1 MVSILRTLYKIRLSV
16 LMIIYYGVI
25 FLMSS
30 LVPNFYVPIAFEA
43 GGIATG
49 PIVVPFIMAIGLG
62 LSSIR
67 SDRDSLDDSFGLV
80 ALVLAG
86 PIFAML
92 LLGIIY
98 EPPYMTM
105 KTAVIREATSTRN
118 VVEFFAVEMP
128 GYFFDVLLA
137 LGCIVICFAVFQLV
151 SRRYGRHQL
160 IRIGIGFFY
169 TLIGLV
175 FFLTGVNVGFIPVGQ
190 LLGSELASSPFKWVL
205 IPLGALIGYYIVAA
219 EPAVHVLVKQVEDV
233 SSGAISRKMMN
244 RGLAIG
250 MSSALAITMT
260 RILMG
265 IPLLWILVPGY
276 TIALVLSFFVPKM
289 FTGIAFDSGAVC
301 SGPMSAT
308 FLLPLAMGVAEGA
321 GRDLMTYA
329 VGIVS
334 IVSMT
339 PLVVVQI
346 IGLLYQ
352 LKLRQAAAV
361 TVQETGIADYGEIIL
376 FGEDR

>member
-1 MVSILRTLYKIRLSV
+1 
-16 LMIIYYGVI
+16 
-25 FLMSS
+25 
-30 LVPNFYVPIAFEA
+30 
-43 GGIATG
+43 
-49 PIVVPFIMAIGLG
+49 
-62 LSSIR
+62 
-67 SDRDSLDDSFGLV
+67 
-80 ALVLAG
+80 
-86 PIFAML
+86 
-92 LLGIIY
+92 
-98 EPPYMTM
+98 
-105 KTAVIREATSTRN
+105 

-190 LLGSELASSPFKWVL
+190 LLGSELASSPFLKWFL

-219 EPAVHVLVKQVEDV
+219 EPAVHVLVKQVEEV

-250 MSSALAITMT
+250 MSAALAITMT

-265 IPLLWILVPGY
+265 IPLMWILVPGY
-276 TIALVLSFFVPKM
+276 TFALALSFFVPKM

-346 IGLLYQ
+346 MGLMYK
-352 LKLRQAAAV
+352 LKLRQRAVV
-361 TVQETGIADYGEIIL
+361 TVPETGIVDYSEIII
-376 FGEDR
+376 FGEGR